1 LWGIAG
7 LQHPRLGAYRMYEIR
22 RHGAGKSG
30 AILTTVLL
38 ALQVTVAG
46 SRFPGRVDRALA
58 DEEVLPSRQVVII
71 MRALAYDANLKTRA
85 GGTIN
90 LGILYKKDNV
100 RSEQMASIMTKAFG
114 ALASTPVAGLPIAV
128 ARLSYGGAEALRK
141 SVGAMGI
148 DILYVCEGLDGDV
161 GAITEVTRRTKV
173 LTVGSRQEQVPK
185 GLSLGV
191 FQVDGR
197 TSILLN
203 LPASRQE
210 GAAFAA
216 DLLRLATVIR

>member
-1 LWGIAG
+1 LCGIAG
-7 LQHPRLGAYRMYEIR
+7 LQHPGQGAHCMHENR
-22 RHGAGKSG
+22 RHGAGRSG
-30 AILTTVLL
+30 AILATALL
-38 ALQVTVAG
+38 ALQITVAG
-46 SRFPGRVDRALA
+46 SHLAGRVGRALA
-58 DEEVLPSRQVVII
+58 DEEVPPSRQVVII

-90 LGILYKKDNV
+90 LGILYRKDNV
-100 RSEQMASIMTKAFG
+100 RSEQMASVMSKAFG
-114 ALASTPVAGLPIAV
+114 ALASTPVTGLSIAV

-148 DILYVCEGLDGDV
+148 DVIYVCAGLDADV

-173 LTVGSRQEQVPK
+173 LTVGSRQEQVRE
-185 GLSLGV
+185 GLSFGV

-197 TSILLN
+197 TTILLN

-216 DLLRLATVIR
+216 DFLRLATVIR